1 MPPFPILSVLGEI
14 MKLPR
19 RKFLQVAVGAAALPA
34 MSRIAGTQ
42 PYPSRPVRLIVPF
55 PAGQATDTIAR
66 LIGQSVSE
74 RLGQPLVI
82 ENRTGA
88 GGNIGTEAVV
98 RAPPD
103 GYTLLL
109 VGLSHAIIATLY
121 KKLNFDFIRDIA
133 PVASIGGGPYVMVV
147 NPSVPAK
154 TVPEFIAYAKANPGK
169 INMASSGN
177 GALTHVFGELF
188 KTMTGINLVHVPY
201 RGGNVPDL
209 LPGQAQAVFVTIASC
224 MQLISA
230 GKLRALAVT
239 TATRSPELPD
249 IPTVGESVPG
259 YEASAWYGVGAPRN
273 TSAEVIDMLNKEIN
287 AVEADP
293 NMKARLDGLGVNPM
307 SMTSAEFGKFIAT
320 ETEKW
325 GKVIQAA
332 NIKAE

>member
-1 MPPFPILSVLGEI
+1 

-19 RKFLQVAVGAAALPA
+19 RRFLHLAAGAAAVPA
-34 MSRIAGTQ
+34 VLRFAWAQ
-42 PYPSRPVRLIVPF
+42 AYPSRPVRIIVPF
-55 PAGQATDTIAR
+55 PAGQASDSIAR
-66 LIGQSVSE
+66 LMGQWLSE
-74 RLGQPLVI
+74 RLGEAFVI

-88 GGNIGTEAVV
+88 GGNIGVEAVV

-109 VGLSHAIIATLY
+109 VGLSHAINATLY

-147 NPSVPAK
+147 NPAVPAK
-154 TVPEFIAYAKANPGK
+154 TVAEFVAYAKANPGK

-201 RGGNVPDL
+201 RGGYVPDL
-209 LPGQAQAVFVTIASC
+209 LAGQTQVVFGTIASC

-259 YEASAWYGVGAPRN
+259 YKASAWYGVGAPRN
-273 TSAEVIDMLNKEIN
+273 TPAEVIDMLNKEIN
-287 AVEADP
+287 AAVADP
-293 NMKARLDGLGVNPM
+293 DMKTRFAGLGVDLV
-307 SMTSAEFGKFIAT
+307 SMTSAEFGKFIAD

-325 GKVIQAA
+325 GKVIRAA